1 VTHLRSFSTSPCVR
15 QETCASKQSEG
26 TVADS
31 IYQQVYAC
39 QPGKNAAYKFRES
52 IPLGVTSLSP
62 HSVKQVLSELK
73 QKWDGES
80 YDLLTRNCC
89 HFCEE
94 FVDRLG
100 VGPIPTWVNQ
110 LARHGFSFCEWS
122 QKTSE
127 YVYSWIDSVSAW
139 WSSSPYAEEES

>member
-1 VTHLRSFSTSPCVR
+1 M
-15 QETCASKQSEG
+15 
-26 TVADS
+26 
-31 IYQQVYAC
+31 YAC
-39 QPGKNAAYKFRES
+39 QPGKNAAYTFRES
-52 IPLGVTSLSP
+52 ILLGMTSLSP
-62 HSVKQVLSELK
+62 HAVKQVLSELK

-94 FVDRLG
+94 FVDLLG

-110 LARHGFSFCEWS
+110 LARHGISFCEWS

-139 WSSSPYAEEES
+139 WSTSPYAEEDS